1 MLGLD
6 LAEVTLQHGVHAQA
20 HVFDPA
26 AGQEYDAGVGV
37 AGDGVGNL
45 VQFRE
50 GFGQLEEHDGGPRQ
64 ELRSQRVL
72 FKAAGDAQLRG
83 VVPERPLTG
92 DEVLM
97 HAHRTGPAAGG
108 VRVGAGVGV
117 GVGVEHTEREGAE
130 GQRTVP
136 VPHDGDP
143 AAGVEGSGSEQVRGG
158 VQEEFVRGVPGLQV
172 GRLHVREPAHPG
184 EEGIKSV
191 VRHARAAAF
200 CESGVS
206 RGVQARRLRFP
217 ANLSCS
223 SNKRRMPATAA
234 RPARLAPIVDED
246 GP

>member
-6 LAEVTLQHGVHAQA
+6 LAEVALQHGVHAQA

-37 AGDGVGNL
+37 AGDGVGDL

-50 GFGQLEEHDGGPRQ
+50 GLGQLEEHQVGPRQ
-64 ELRSQRVL
+64 EPGPQREL
-72 FKAAGDAQLRG
+72 FEAAGDTQLRG
-83 VVPERPLTG
+83 VVAEGPLTG
-92 DEVLM
+92 DEVLV

-108 VRVGAGVGV
+108 VGVG

-143 AAGVEGSGSEQVRGG
+143 AAGVEGSGSEQVRSG
-158 VQEEFVRGVPGLQV
+158 VQKESVRGVPGLQV
-172 GRLHVREPAHPG
+172 GRLHVREPAQPG

-200 CESGVS
+200 YESGVS
-206 RGVQARRLRFP
+206 RVF
-217 ANLSCS
+217 
-223 SNKRRMPATAA
+223 
-234 RPARLAPIVDED
+234 RPGD
-246 GP
+246 